1 MEIVIAL
8 VAIVIGFIVGRVLPR
23 EHPLGDLRVD
33 RSDPTC
39 EPYLF
44 LELDTDVYA
53 IMRKKHVTFRV
64 KVENLL
70 PHD

>member
-1 MEIVIAL
+1 MEIIIAL
-8 VAIVIGFIVGRVLPR
+8 ISLIIGFIIGRVLHR
-23 EHPLGDLRVD
+23 ERPLGDLRVD

-44 LELDTDVYA
+44 LELGTDVRN
-53 IMRKKHVTFRV
+53 IIHKKYVTFRI

-70 PHD
+70 PHE